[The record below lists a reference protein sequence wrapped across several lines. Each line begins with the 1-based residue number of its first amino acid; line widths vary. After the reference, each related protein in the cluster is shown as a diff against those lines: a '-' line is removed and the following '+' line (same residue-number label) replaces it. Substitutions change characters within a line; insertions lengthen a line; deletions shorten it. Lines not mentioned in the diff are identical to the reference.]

1 MLDDDKD
8 FKFSKLTPEN
18 IVINYIFNMEHG
30 DFGILDEIKSALHQ
44 QIALELIRVGQGKLL
59 ADNLEKFK
67 DIDKQQIV
75 ESIIELG
82 DNFLAKQ
89 VAQQTT
95 DIDFEDIG
103 KLIDKI

>member
-18 IVINYIFNMEHG
+18 IVINYIFNMEQG
-30 DFGILDEIKSALHQ
+30 DFGILDEVKSAIHQ
-44 QIALELIRVGQGKLL
+44 QVALELIKAGQAKLL

-75 ESIIELG
+75 ESIIESG
-82 DNFLAKQ
+82 DNFLASQ
-89 VAQQTT
+89 IAGQTT
-95 DIDFEDIG
+95 DIELDDLGDI
-103 KLIDKI
+103 IDKI